1 MIHSVSDLREQYAAG
16 RSLLDALQ
24 GILEA
29 EDINKAT
36 AVTSDF
42 VDKLDGKLLS
52 LKFSDSEDETAI
64 VRPFSAY
71 PKSIRQISIAM
82 QPAGRC
88 PFYKESRKRL
98 SPFYCSSIDR
108 TQYLTLNDRIFFRE
122 IDRLDFGD
130 ILILPVM
137 IGRGIAVTTI
147 GVPGRTHAS
156 AAQCPIRA
164 AYPHIVAAFIS
175 KFPEVTTLFEHK
187 RLTKLERQVV
197 SMLSKGRSY
206 GEACHKMGLS
216 QTSLTL
222 LLKSASRKLEASN
235 LVEMGIKA
243 ASAGELCQTPEE
255 LWS

>member
-1 MIHSVSDLREQYAAG
+1 MIHSVSDLREQYAAE

-29 EDINKAT
+29 QDITQAT

-42 VDKLDGKLLS
+42 VARLDGKLLS
-52 LKFSDSEDETAI
+52 LKFADSEVETTV

-82 QPAGRC
+82 QFTGGC

-98 SPFYCSSIDR
+98 APVYCSAIDR
-108 TQYLTLNDRIFFRE
+108 TQYRTLNDRIFFRE
-122 IDRLDFGD
+122 IDSLGFGD

-147 GVPGRTHAS
+147 GVPAGKHAS
-156 AAQCPIRA
+156 SVQCPIKA

-175 KFPEVTTLFEHK
+175 KFPEVTTLFEQK
-187 RLTKLERQVV
+187 RLTKVERQVV
-197 SMLSKGRSY
+197 SMLSKGQSY
-206 GEACHKMGLS
+206 DEACRKTGLS
-216 QTSLTL
+216 QTTLTL

-243 ASAGELCQTPEE
+243 ASTGELGQTPEE
-255 LWS
+255 L